1 MSKFLHR
8 LEQLSRFQIKLGR
21 LQKYYTESGEVDYR
35 QKRVDV
41 LLAVD
46 LAQLSWTR
54 NIGTAILVAG
64 DSDFVPAVQTAKD
77 AGVLVKLYYSN
88 ISVHDE
94 LLASAD
100 DKILITKSMLEKVVL
115 H

>member
-21 LQKYYTESGEVDYR
+21 LQKYYSENGDIDFR
-35 QKRVDV
+35 QKRMDV

-54 NIGTAILVAG
+54 NIGTAILIAG

-88 ISVHDE
+88 FSVHDE
-94 LLASAD
+94 LLTSAD
-100 DKILITKSMLEKVVL
+100 DKILITREMLETVAL